1 MKRVIAFFIIF
12 SLSIS
17 LVGCT
22 TIETPQPSAHP
33 DDEGF
38 EHGYLFYHEAGPCN
52 TYKNNTKELE
62 HDIVA
67 FRTDKKSFSRKDID
81 KIEFEI
87 SYGTFQS
94 SVEFYSKYQSIQ
106 DFSIVAISSYG
117 SGEPVILST
126 HNEQL
131 ISDKY
136 TYYNDGA
143 AFESL
148 KDDFHGWEKKFN
160 NSEIVNIP
168 SSLFTGEKF
177 GTISLW
183 AVGENELDANNLV
196 YKYGTNVYYT
206 VDCDTITLCDYDD
219 YVSHINTIWSAS
231 KKAETQLLTSTQT
244 YSSEEVTFG
253 GMVARPILGSFN
265 MDNRESVD
273 VIIQLWN
280 DCLEY
285 FQDIDCPSFD
295 ISIYNSND
303 DTFTPLLTIGEQFFT
318 EKLENQKVAD
328 YINTDN
334 TPCKKYPR
342 TCGNYYIVS
351 VPVEFFGSPDY
362 GTVSFCVQA
371 VSELHYVNYWVSL
384 SYLVNDNIITMCR
397 QLRDGFNFRSYGWM
411 K

>member
-12 SLSIS
+12 SLFLS
-17 LVGCT
+17 LVGCGT
-22 TIETPQPSAHP
+22 TEPPQPSETP
-33 DDEGF
+33 EDEGF
-38 EHGYLFYHEAGPCN
+38 EQGYLFYHEAEPCN
-52 TYKNNTKELE
+52 THKKSTRELE

-168 SSLFTGEKF
+168 SSLFRGEKF

-196 YKYGTNVYYT
+196 YKYGTNIYYKIDGDT
-206 VDCDTITLCDYDD
+206 VTLCNYEDYIA
-219 YVSHINTIWSAS
+219 HINAIWAAR
-231 KKAETQLLTSTQT
+231 KKSETKSLTSTQT

-253 GMVARPILGSFN
+253 GMVARPVLGSFN

-280 DCLEY
+280 DCLED
-285 FQDIDCPSFD
+285 FQDIDCSSFD

-303 DTFTPLLTIGEQFFT
+303 DSFTPLLTIGEQFFT

-397 QLRDGFNFRSYGWM
+397 QLRDGFNFRSYGWRI
-411 K
+411 